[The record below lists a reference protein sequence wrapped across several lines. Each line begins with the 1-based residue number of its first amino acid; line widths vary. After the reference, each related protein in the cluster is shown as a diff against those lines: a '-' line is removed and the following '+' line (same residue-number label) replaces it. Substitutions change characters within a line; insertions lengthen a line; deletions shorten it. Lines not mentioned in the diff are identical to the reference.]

1 MADKSGQTFEMPKRS
16 SLVAEIFTTQQDRD
30 EANREKVIEIP
41 LSEISDFPNHPFK
54 VKMDEEMNN
63 MAKSIKDYGV
73 LSPGLVRPKDGG
85 GYEMVS
91 GHRRKAASAL
101 AELEKMPCI
110 VRTLTDDES
119 VLIMVDSNLQR
130 EKILPSE
137 KAFAYK
143 MKLDAMK
150 RQQGRPSADNCAP
163 VGHNLNG
170 KRSREL
176 LSEESP
182 DSHSQIQR
190 YIRLTELIP
199 QLLDMVDNSVLRD
212 KENHQIALRPAV
224 ELSYMPHEQQQGLL
238 GEIIAEDKTPS
249 HEQAIKLRKLS
260 DEGRL
265 DENTIHTVMQQEKPN
280 QVEQFKMPKNRISK
294 YFAPNTSAQKIEE
307 TIIKALEMLRQ
318 RERGRLDPGE
328 RDSGDAR

>member
-1 MADKSGQTFEMPKRS
+1 MPKRS
-16 SLVAEIFTTQQDRD
+16 SLVAEIFSTQQDRD
-30 EANREKVIEIP
+30 EANREKVLEIP

-54 VKMDEEMNN
+54 VKMDEEMQN
-63 MAKSIKDYGV
+63 MAESVKTHGV
-73 LSPGLVRPKDGG
+73 LHPGLVRPKDGG
-85 GYEMVS
+85 GYEMVA

-110 VRTLTDDES
+110 IKNLTDDES
-119 VLIMVDSNLQR
+119 ILVMVDSNLQR

-150 RQQGRPSADNCAP
+150 RQQGERTDLSCVPL
-163 VGHNLNG
+163 GHKSDG
-170 KRSREL
+170 KRSREI

-182 DSHSQIQR
+182 DSNTQIQR

-212 KENHQIALRPAV
+212 KENQQIALRPAV
-224 ELSYMPHEQQQGLL
+224 ELSYLSPEKQQELL
-238 GEIIAEDKTPS
+238 EEMIAEDKTPS

-260 DEGRL
+260 DEGQL
-265 DENTIHTVMQQEKPN
+265 NENVIHKIMQQEKPN
-280 QVEQFKMPKNRISK
+280 QVEQFKIPKDKINK
-294 YFAPNTSAQKIEE
+294 YFAPNTSAQTIEE
-307 TIIKALEMLRQ
+307 TILRALEMLRQ
-318 RERGRLDPGE
+318 RERSRLDSRE
-328 RDSGDAR
+328 RDSADAR